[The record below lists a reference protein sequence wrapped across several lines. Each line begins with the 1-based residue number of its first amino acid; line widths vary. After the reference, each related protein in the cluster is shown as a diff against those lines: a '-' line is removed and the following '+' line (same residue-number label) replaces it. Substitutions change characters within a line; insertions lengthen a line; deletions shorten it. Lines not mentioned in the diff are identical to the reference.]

1 MKNRK
6 LRSCTVIAWLAAAA
20 GCASESQAGDQAP
33 GGGADAA
40 QLAEVA
46 RIEQALGG
54 SHQGRVQP
62 VVECV
67 EDNGDGTFTAHWG
80 YDNPAEQPRSIPVG
94 SKNRFVFT
102 TPNQGQ
108 PTTFAPG
115 RHEDVITSVFSVSP
129 WSPGHV
135 WLLDR
140 RIAWANWFT
149 PRCDDEP
156 QCQDNGDCGTG
167 EFCDDGQCLPGCA
180 ADAECDDGLFCNG
193 EETCDVA
200 TGQCVDGPPVVCS
213 GNGDVCDGTETCN
226 EDTEACD
233 GGTPLNCDDD
243 NTCTSD
249 SCDAVGGCQHTPVA
263 DGTSCGDNQICESGA
278 CMAVACDE
286 DADCDDGLFC
296 NGAETCAS
304 NTCAAGTPV
313 ECPDGDVCDGTDS
326 CDESSDSC
334 QPSAPLD
341 CDDGNVCTADSCD
354 GVDGC
359 QSTLV
364 ADGTSC
370 GDNQICQA
378 GTCVTA
384 DADGDG
390 IPDAVDNCPNDA
402 NPDQN
407 DTDGD
412 GVGDVCDDDID
423 GDGIDNASDNCPN
436 DVNQDQDDLDGDGE
450 GDACDD
456 DVDGDGEPNA
466 SDNCPFAPNP
476 GQEDSDGDGE
486 GDACEGDADS
496 DGVIDPDDNCPNTP
510 NPDQEDFDGDGLGDA
525 CDPVEYTA
533 GHGDLAFEFE
543 VVEEELEVH
552 VHVEG
557 ATVDGVPD
565 VDDEFPVEVLHIVTD
580 ATFTRP
586 DPDFDFFAPLCVD
599 PGQDAFWLPQSNG
612 DAAANMVP
620 FLGLANEAPAGEFVG
635 DVLTLE
641 LIDVAS
647 PASTGAY
654 SAWKDGFPPIFPMSS
669 CDGIDASDV
678 ISLPLG
684 HDHFNM
690 GFANDGSG
698 LWDVTYRVSGQRVS
712 NGDTLSAEFTVHYE
726 IR

>member
-213 GNGDVCDGTETCN
+213 GNGDVCDGT
-226 EDTEACD
+226 
-233 GGTPLNCDDD
+233 
-243 NTCTSD
+243 D
-249 SCDAVGGCQHTPVA
+249 SCYEDRDACEGC
-263 DGTSCGDNQICESGA
+263 S
-278 CMAVACDE
+278 
-286 DADCDDGLFC
+286 
-296 NGAETCAS
+296 
-304 NTCAAGTPV
+304 
-313 ECPDGDVCDGTDS
+313 
-326 CDESSDSC
+326 
-334 QPSAPLD
+334 PLY